1 MHEIMLPDTFVGL
14 LTAFHSCFT
23 APSYSNFQ
31 LLVAGWVHCLGR
43 RTITAVALASGAVGM
58 RHISAFH
65 RFFSR
70 ARWNLDD
77 VGRVLFTLALVW
89 IPADQP
95 LYVLIDDTLARKSGK
110 CIALGSM
117 HHDPLLSTA
126 KKPFLHFGHVW
137 VVLALWVP
145 LPMGGS
151 RGFALPLLFRLYVGA
166 KGGGKDDAPSRP
178 SSRKR
183 RRRPTGPAHRV
194 PRPTKLDLARQLV
207 ALVAGW
213 AGGER
218 RICVVCDSLYAART
232 VLRDRPPHVHVIS
245 RLRMDAALWTS
256 PPPRRPRQKGRPRR
270 RGRRL
275 PTPQSTA
282 ARCRKWPS
290 LTVTIYGRTVTTQAF
305 SFVALWYN
313 PLPDHPIRIVVVRDP
328 SGKRKD
334 EAFFCTDL
342 TATPAFILEG
352 FARRWTL
359 EVTFHDSKQ
368 FLGFENPQSQTEQAV
383 LRTAPIA
390 FVTYDLVLLWYADQ
404 VQHGASPAWLV
415 RPWYRRKSAPSFF
428 DMLTALRQ
436 STWPQRI
443 SQASLTPLLT
453 QKPFAAWS
461 QALLATA

>member
-1 MHEIMLPDTFVGL
+1 MHTIMLPDTFAVL
-14 LTAFHSCFT
+14 LTAFHPCFT
-23 APSYSNFQ
+23 APSFANFEF
-31 LLVAGWVHCLGR
+31 LVAGWVHCLGR
-43 RTITAVALASGAVGM
+43 RTITAVALASGAVGA

-70 ARWNLDD
+70 GRWNLDAI
-77 VGRVLFTLALVW
+77 GQVLFHLAAAW
-89 IPADQP
+89 TPPDQP
-95 LYVLIDDTLARKSGK
+95 LFLLIDDTLARKSGK

-145 LPMGGS
+145 LPMGGR
-151 RGFALPLLFRLYVGA
+151 RGLAMPLAFRLYVGS
-166 KGGGKDDAPSRP
+166 KRGGRASAPSRP
-178 SSRKR
+178 GASKR
-183 RRRPTGPAHRV
+183 QPSTTAAA
-194 PRPTKLDLARQLV
+194 RPTKLALARELI
-207 ALVAGW
+207 ALVARW
-213 AGGER
+213 AGER
-218 RICVVCDSLYAART
+218 PIFVVCDSLYAART
-232 VLRDRPPHVHVIS
+232 VLHDRPPHVHVIS

-256 PPPRRPRQKGRPRR
+256 PPPRRPGQKGRPRR

-275 PTPQSTA
+275 PPPQTTA

-290 LTVTIYGRTVTTQAF
+290 LTVSIYGRTVTTQAF
-305 SFVALWYN
+305 SFVALWYS

-328 SGKRKD
+328 SGKRKV

-342 TATPAFILEG
+342 TATPTFILEG

-368 FLGFENPQSQTEQAV
+368 FLGFENPQSQTERAV
-383 LRTAPIA
+383 LRTAPMA
-390 FVTYDLVLLWYADQ
+390 FVVYDLVLLWYADQ
-404 VQHGASPAWLV
+404 VQHGTSPTWLV
-415 RPWYRRKSAPSFF
+415 RPWYRRKSTPSFL

-436 STWPQRI
+436 TNWQHSILESSPPALATQN
-443 SQASLTPLLT
+443 SL
-453 QKPFAAWS
+453 AAWA

>member
-1 MHEIMLPDTFVGL
+1 MLPDTFAVL
-14 LTAFHSCFT
+14 LTAFHPCFT
-23 APSYSNFQ
+23 APSYTNFR
-31 LLVAGWVHCLGR
+31 LLIAGWVHCLGR
-43 RTITAVALASGAVGM
+43 RTITAVALASGAVGT

-70 ARWNLDD
+70 ARWNLDE
-77 VGRVLFTLALVW
+77 VGRVLFSLALVW

-95 LYVLIDDTLARKSGK
+95 LYVLLDDTLARKSGK

-117 HHDPLLSTA
+117 HHDPLLSTVS
-126 KKPFLHFGHVW
+126 KPFLHFGHAW

-145 LPMGGS
+145 LSMGGS
-151 RGFALPLLFRLYVGA
+151 RGFAVPLGFRLYVGS
-166 KGGGKDDAPSRP
+166 KRGGRSDAPSRP
-178 SSRKR
+178 RARKR
-183 RRRPTGPAHRV
+183 RSPTTEPD
-194 PRPTKLDLARQLV
+194 RPTKLQLARQLV

-213 AGGER
+213 AGER
-218 RICVVCDSLYAART
+218 TVFVVCDSLYAART

-256 PPPRRPRQKGRPRR
+256 PPPRRSGQKGRPRR
-270 RGRRL
+270 KGRRL
-275 PTPQSTA
+275 PTPQTIA
-282 ARCRKWPS
+282 TQCRKWPS
-290 LTVTIYGRTVTTQAF
+290 LAVTIYGRTVTTRAF

-368 FLGFENPQSQTEQAV
+368 FLGFEHPQSQTERAV
-383 LRTAPIA
+383 LRTAPLA
-390 FVTYDLVLLWYADQ
+390 FVAYDLVLLWYADQ
-404 VQHGASPAWLV
+404 AQHGTSPPWLV
-415 RPWYRRKSAPSFF
+415 RPWYRRKSAPSFL

-436 STWPQRI
+436 SSWQQQSL
-443 SQASLTPLLT
+443 SQPSLTPSPT
-453 QKPFAAWS
+453 QNSLAAWA